1 MLTVD
6 RLYTIIISNLI
17 NKENWVLFQEMS
29 YGGNFSVRH
38 LRARIVIKDDYNTV
52 FLARRRNY
60 TAAWNYYFLIKK
72 YETKP
77 IRNRF

>member
-6 RLYTIIISNLI
+6 RLYTVIISNLA
-17 NKENWVLFQEMS
+17 NKENWVLFQEVS

-38 LRARIVIKDDYNTV
+38 LRAKIDIAPNYNTV
-52 FLARRRNY
+52 FLARKRNY
-60 TAAWNYYFLIKK
+60 TAAWDYCFKIEK
-72 YETKP
+72 YATEP

>member
-6 RLYTIIISNLI
+6 RLYTVIISNLA
-17 NKENWVLFQEMS
+17 NKENWVLFQEVS

-38 LRARIVIKDDYNTV
+38 LRAKIDIAPNYNTV
-52 FLARRRNY
+52 FLARKRNY
-60 TAAWNYYFLIKK
+60 TAAWDYYFKIKK
-72 YETKP
+72 YATEP